1 MIVHSDTSGER
12 APAWTGF
19 VGLGA
24 MGEAMALRCMGAG
37 LPLMVWNRTRSRC
50 APLQAAGAH
59 VAPDLDTL
67 FQRCHT
73 VVLMLADAPAIH
85 AVLGVGSPLL
95 AQRVNGRTVVQ
106 MGTIGLDDSARL
118 AKVVEQSGGT
128 YVEAPV
134 SGSRKPAESGQL
146 VAMVA
151 GPPGSTATVAP
162 LLAAMCRQ
170 VIDCGTVPGAL
181 ALKLSVNTALIAMVT
196 GLAEAV
202 HLAQRLEVPLDR
214 LAETLL
220 AGPMANDVFRVKLP
234 KLLAEDWSTQA
245 AIRNVHDNCR
255 LILQASGTSGA
266 ATPVLAVCEALYAS
280 AVTAGLGEQDMVAVR
295 QALDARVA
303 R

>member
-1 MIVHSDTSGER
+1 
-12 APAWTGF
+12 
-19 VGLGA
+19 
-24 MGEAMALRCMGAG
+24 
-37 LPLMVWNRTRSRC
+37 
-50 APLQAAGAH
+50 
-59 VAPDLDTL
+59 
-67 FQRCHT
+67 
-73 VVLMLADAPAIH
+73 
-85 AVLGVGSPLL
+85 
-95 AQRVNGRTVVQ
+95 
-106 MGTIGLDDSARL
+106 
-118 AKVVEQSGGT
+118 
-128 YVEAPV
+128 
-134 SGSRKPAESGQL
+134 
-146 VAMVA
+146 
-151 GPPGSTATVAP
+151 
-162 LLAAMCRQ
+162 
-170 VIDCGTVPGAL
+170 
-181 ALKLSVNTALIAMVT
+181 MVT

>member
-1 MIVHSDTSGER
+1 MTVHSDINLQLG
-12 APAWTGF
+12 PAWTGF

-24 MGEAMALRCMGAG
+24 MGEAMALRCIGAG
-37 LPLMVWNRTRSRC
+37 RPLMVWNRTASRC
-50 APLQAAGAH
+50 APLRAAGAS

-67 FQRCHT
+67 FQHCDA
-73 VVLMLADAPAIH
+73 VVLMLADAPAIR

-95 AQRVNGRTVVQ
+95 AQRVSGRTVVQ
-106 MGTIGLDDSARL
+106 MGTIGLEDSARL
-118 AKVVEQSGGT
+118 AEAVEQAGGI

-134 SGSRKPAESGQL
+134 SGSRKPAEAGQL

-151 GPPGSTATVAP
+151 GPPGATATIAP

-170 VIDCGTVPGAL
+170 VIDCGAVPGAL
-181 ALKLSVNTALIAMVT
+181 AMKLAVNTALIAMVT

-202 HLAQRLEVPLDR
+202 HLAQRLGVPLER

-234 KLLAEDWSTQA
+234 KLVAAEWSPQA

-255 LILQASGTSGA
+255 LILQASGTGGA
-266 ATPVLAVCEALYAS
+266 ATPVLVACEALYAS
-280 AVTAGLGEQDMVAVR
+280 AVAAGLGEQDMVAVR
-295 QALDARVA
+295 LALDARVA

>member
-1 MIVHSDTSGER
+1 
-12 APAWTGF
+12 
-19 VGLGA
+19 

-37 LPLMVWNRTRSRC
+37 LPLMVWNRTPSRC
-50 APLQAAGAH
+50 APLQAAGAR
-59 VAPDLDTL
+59 VAPDLDSL
-67 FQRCHT
+67 FQRCDT

-95 AQRVNGRTVVQ
+95 AQRVGGRTVVQ

-118 AKVVEQSGGT
+118 AEAVEQVRGT

-134 SGSRKPAESGQL
+134 SGSRRPAESGQL
-146 VAMVA
+146 VAMEA
-151 GPPGSTATVAP
+151 GPPGATATVAP

-181 ALKLSVNTALIAMVT
+181 AMKLSVNTALIAMVT

-202 HLAQRLEVPLDR
+202 HVAQRLGVPLDR

-234 KLLAEDWSTQA
+234 KLVAADWSTQA

-266 ATPVLAVCEALYAS
+266 ATPLLAVCEALYAS
-280 AVTAGLGEQDMVAVR
+280 AVAAGLGEQDMVAVR

-303 R
+303 H